1 MPDTATRGDILRA
14 WGASD
19 AVYERA
25 ARVAREW
32 AVAKEWRE
40 REWADPVRGERNFF

>member
-1 MPDTATRGDILRA
+1 MTYLDGTCAER
-14 WGASD
+14 GASD

-40 REWADPVRGERNFF
+40 REWADPVRGERTFF